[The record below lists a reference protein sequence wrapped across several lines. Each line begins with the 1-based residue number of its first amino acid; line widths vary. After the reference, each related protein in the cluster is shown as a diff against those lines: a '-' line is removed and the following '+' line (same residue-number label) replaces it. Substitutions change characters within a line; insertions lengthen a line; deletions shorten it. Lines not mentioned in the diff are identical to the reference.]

1 MGKKLSD
8 SASYAVLFIPW
19 FILFFLFT
27 FFIAGYN
34 IFLSFTDWVGI
45 LPSFNF
51 AGLDAWRRLFRMR
64 GFLQTIG
71 NVGLLYLVG
80 LPGTVIA
87 AVVLAVI
94 MDMLR
99 GLAAHIVRGVAV
111 STMALGGVTVSAFWG
126 MMYNYRY
133 GGINQMLR
141 AMGLDALALEW
152 LGRPQIVMYAVIL
165 MLFWTFLGY
174 SSMVILGGLQGVPP
188 TQIEAAQIE
197 GAGTVRI
204 YRSVLLPQVLG
215 HVLMVSLLLSMFY
228 LKAFDNVYV
237 LTGGGP
243 GWSSA
248 VFPILVYR
256 KMFGELDYAGG
267 AAAATFLFVIVS
279 VIAIPYLV
287 YTRRI
292 EKDRGGVV

>member
-1 MGKKLSD
+1 MPRKLGERTSFF
-8 SASYAVLFIPW
+8 VLFVPW

-34 IFLSFTDWVGI
+34 VFLSFTDWRGI
-45 LPSFNF
+45 FPSFNF

-64 GFLQTIG
+64 GFWETTA

-80 LPGTVIA
+80 LPSTLA
-87 AVVLAVI
+87 AAIVLAVL
-94 MDMLR
+94 MDSLR
-99 GLAAHIVRGVAV
+99 GIAAHIVRGVAV
-111 STMALGGVTVSAFWG
+111 STMALGGVTVSTFWS

-133 GGINQMLR
+133 GGINQLLR
-141 AMGLDALALEW
+141 QVGLDFLAIEW
-152 LGRPQIVMYAVIL
+152 IGRSQFVMYAVIL

-174 SSMVILGGLQGVPP
+174 AAMVILGGLQGVP
-188 TQIEAAQIE
+188 QSQLEAARIE
-197 GAGTVRI
+197 GASTIRV
-204 YRSVLLPQVLG
+204 YRSVLIPQVFG
-215 HVLMVSLLLSMFY
+215 HILTITLLLSMFY

-267 AAAATFLFVIVS
+267 AAAATFLFIIVS
-279 VIAIPYLV
+279 VIAIPYLI
-287 YTRRI
+287 YSRRV
-292 EKDRGGVV
+292 ERGGGVV